1 MCPRVILVGWGS
13 DMQALRSSSAWNPQ
27 SKALWRILDDGGAT
41 ALLLLRLALLL
52 RRMLLLL
59 WHLFAA

>member
-1 MCPRVILVGWGS
+1 
-13 DMQALRSSSAWNPQ
+13 MQALRSSSVWNPQ